1 MILLLWSAQEN
12 KSPKKKKKKKI
23 WHFIVF
29 RESLLL
35 LDLEMRH

>member
-1 MILLLWSAQEN
+1 MILLLWSTQEN
-12 KSPKKKKKKKI
+12 KGPKKKKKKI